1 MGITRWIRAWELC
14 AQDLATQTLENT
26 KTLQETTEQIK
37 SIEVVSTE
45 KQTQVNVGESTKE
58 IIEKTTTTKVIE
70 KEKEKEKE
78 KQIETGESEDD
89 NTANSSDLSS
99 EEESTSSED
108 DSSEDD
114 SSEDDSPPIKITPL
128 GYDQLNDLVN
138 KFQKFAIGNIGEEIQ
153 ASGNKRIRDR
163 SNDRNLA

>member
-45 KQTQVNVGESTKE
+45 KQTQVNVGETTKSTKE
-58 IIEKTTTTKVIE
+58 IIEKTTTTKVI
-70 KEKEKEKE
+70 EKEKE

-99 EEESTSSED
+99 EEESTSSE
-108 DSSEDD
+108 
-114 SSEDDSPPIKITPL
+114 
-128 GYDQLNDLVN
+128 
-138 KFQKFAIGNIGEEIQ
+138 
-153 ASGNKRIRDR
+153 
-163 SNDRNLA
+163 